1 MQPDLPCFCVNLDER
16 KDKWEATLE
25 AFAGTGIVPQRFSAI
40 KHTEGWRGCGASHVA
55 IARKA
60 MLAGLSWVLVIE
72 DDCVPADDFA
82 ERWPAVRDAL
92 WEERDAWDIF
102 LGGPTYVQGP
112 AQFHGKHLVEIGS
125 GFTNHFYVLNV
136 SAYTKAIAW
145 NPDRHSYIDVYYAN
159 QFRIVTTQP
168 LLAYQRVSQSD
179 IKHETVDYSKIF
191 QDSERALEQLTYV
204 LRTRSSSI
212 VLVGLSL
219 LAMYVIWKKRI

>member
-1 MQPDLPCFCVNLDER
+1 MQPDLPCFCINLDER
-16 KDKWEATLE
+16 KEKWEATRE

-60 MLAGLSWVLVIE
+60 MLAGLPWVLVIE
-72 DDCVPADDFA
+72 DDCVPADDFFD
-82 ERWPAVRDAL
+82 RWPTIRDAL

-102 LGGPTYVQGP
+102 LGGPTYVKGP
-112 AQFHGKHLVEIGS
+112 AQFHGKHLVEIEG
-125 GFTNHFYVLNV
+125 GFALHFYVLNV

-145 NPDRHSYIDVYYAN
+145 NPDRHGPIDVYYSD

-168 LLAYQRVSQSD
+168 LLAYQRPSESD
-179 IKHETVDYSKIF
+179 IQNTDVDYSKF
-191 QDSERALEQLTYV
+191 FDDSERALEYLSYV

-219 LAMYVIWKKRI
+219 LAMYVIWKR

>member
-1 MQPDLPCFCVNLDER
+1 MQPDLPCFCINLDER
-16 KDKWEATLE
+16 KEKWEATQE

-55 IARKA
+55 VARKA
-60 MLAGLSWVLVIE
+60 MLAGLPWVLVIE

-92 WEERDAWDIF
+92 WEERDAWDMF
-102 LGGPTYVQGP
+102 LGGPTYVKGP
-112 AQFHGKHLVEIGS
+112 AQFHGKHLVEIES
-125 GFTNHFYVLNV
+125 AFATHFYVLNV

-145 NPDRHSYIDVYYAN
+145 NPDRHGPIDVYYSD

-168 LLAYQRVSQSD
+168 LLAYQRPSNSD
-179 IKHETVDYSKIF
+179 IENKHVDYSKIF
-191 QDSERALEQLTYV
+191 QDSESALEQLTYV

-212 VLVGLSL
+212 VLLGLSL
-219 LAMYVIWKKRI
+219 LAMYIIWKR

>member
-16 KDKWEATLE
+16 KDKWEATQK

-60 MLAGLSWVLVIE
+60 MLAGLPWVLVIE

-82 ERWPAVRDAL
+82 ERWPTIRDAL

-102 LGGPTYVQGP
+102 LGGPTYIQGP
-112 AQFHGKHLVEIGS
+112 AQFHGKHLVEIEGA
-125 GFTNHFYVLNV
+125 FATHFYVLNV

-145 NPDRHSYIDVYYAN
+145 NPDRHGPIDVYYSD

-168 LLAYQRVSQSD
+168 LLAYQRASKSD
-179 IKHETVDYSKIF
+179 IQNTHVDYSNF
-191 QDSERALEQLTYV
+191 FEDSERALEQLTYV

-212 VLVGLSL
+212 VLVGLSV
-219 LAMYVIWKKRI
+219 LAMYVIWKR

>member
-1 MQPDLPCFCVNLDER
+1 MQPDLPCFCINLDER
-16 KDKWEATLE
+16 KEKWEATQE

-55 IARKA
+55 VARKA

-102 LGGPTYVQGP
+102 LGGPTYVKGP
-112 AQFHGKHLVEIGS
+112 AQFHGKHLVEIDAA
-125 GFTNHFYVLNV
+125 FATHFYVLNV

-145 NPDRHSYIDVYYAN
+145 NPDRHGPIDVYYSD

-168 LLAYQRVSQSD
+168 LIAYQRPSNSD
-179 IKHETVDYSKIF
+179 IENKHVDYSKIF
-191 QDSERALEQLTYV
+191 QDSESALEQLTYV

-219 LAMYVIWKKRI
+219 LAMYVIWKR